1 MTLVRYAET
10 KREHGHNLRKSTA
23 KLAGKFVIDKDKR
36 HFRKRVEEQF
46 EGISKL
52 KSVNKDELV
61 VWNITHSLVIK
72 HVARSNK
79 KKFQKHVEFL
89 DHLALKKK

>member
-72 HVARSNK
+72 TLLDQTRKSFKSMSN
-79 KKFQKHVEFL
+79 FWITWH
-89 DHLALKKK
+89 